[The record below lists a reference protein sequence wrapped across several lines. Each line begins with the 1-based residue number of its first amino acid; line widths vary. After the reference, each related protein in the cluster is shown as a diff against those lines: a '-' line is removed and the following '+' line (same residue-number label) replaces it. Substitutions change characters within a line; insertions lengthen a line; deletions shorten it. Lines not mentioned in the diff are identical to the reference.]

1 MADQSSTGPT
11 TAEARQEWDLL
22 YKKMK
27 GRLPPLKRASYSVPP
42 TVTAHKQQP
51 EVVRSVTPVPKAP
64 IAQVVSQQPALQE
77 KPTVTPVQQTEV
89 ISNQPIQRKE
99 GFMVKD
105 PVVRMIAIL
114 VIGLAA
120 MTVIDWHKDWS
131 ANKRNARELAD
142 AQSEKDIAEIKA
154 STPGVEKKVPVASV
168 VVSTAPVYNCNSPES
183 VQAGFRQRKVH
194 SLGEVS
200 GTPITGCMLL
210 SIGNTSDGPVA
221 FSGSNYVIELP
232 VNPASASYDDQSSY
246 YRCPT
251 SENPSCS
258 EFFAKARNYPI
269 YQNKA
274 ARILTMV
281 DGSVTITQTN
291 QGESYVR

>member
-1 MADQSSTGPT
+1 MADQSSTGPI
-11 TAEARQEWDLL
+11 TAEARSEWDRDW
-22 YKKMK
+22 KKLR
-27 GRLPPLKRASYSVPP
+27 GGLPPLKRVLHPVPP
-42 TVTAHKQQP
+42 TVAVHKQQP
-51 EVVRSVTPVPKAP
+51 EVVRVVTPVPKAP
-64 IAQVVSQQPALQE
+64 MAPIVSQQPAPQE
-77 KPTVTPVQQTEV
+77 KPVALVQQTETTQYD
-89 ISNQPIQRKE
+89 QPK
-99 GFMVKD
+99 GAPMVKGLW
-105 PVVRMIAIL
+105 VRMFEDPWVRMLALL
-114 VIGLAA
+114 VFGLVA
-120 MTVIDWHKDWS
+120 MTAIDWHRDWS

-142 AQSEKDIAEIKA
+142 AKSEKDIAKLKA
-154 STPGVEKKVPVASV
+154 STPSVEKKTPVA
-168 VVSTAPVYNCNSPES
+168 VSTVPMYNCNGSES

-194 SLGEVS
+194 SLGEIS

-210 SIGNTSDGPVA
+210 SIGSTSDGPVV

-258 EFFAKARNYPI
+258 EFIEKARKFPI

-274 ARILTMV
+274 ARVLTMV

-291 QGESYVR
+291 